1 MSTSTWY
8 FMMLR
13 LYLSFL
19 SKRSWHRSQIK
30 KNKPNLPLNLDEI
43 DNIFFLDPSGLF
55 FFDLEKLFLILHS
68 LLMVGFQEHS
78 MQLFSSFLIKLS
90 LPFFSQNLTTSL
102 M

>member
-1 MSTSTWY
+1 
-8 FMMLR
+8 MMLR

-43 DNIFFLDPSGLF
+43 DNIFFKILVVYF
-55 FFDLEKLFLILHS
+55 FLIWKKLFLILHS
-68 LLMVGFQEHS
+68 FLMVGFQEHS